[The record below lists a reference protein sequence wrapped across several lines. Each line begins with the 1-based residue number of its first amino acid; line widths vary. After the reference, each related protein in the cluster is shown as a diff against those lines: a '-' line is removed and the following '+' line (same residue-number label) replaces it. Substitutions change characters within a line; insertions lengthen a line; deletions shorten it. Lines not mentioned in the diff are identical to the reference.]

1 MVNNFFAVSTVKELF
16 GQMLEPLG
24 KRLFRNKKYTEYHF
38 PDWLIIG
45 KKEESMSTIK
55 SGGHSLNPVTK
66 INVPIMRQTD
76 SVPPGVKGP
85 ELTDLLSKNV

>member
-1 MVNNFFAVSTVKELF
+1 
-16 GQMLEPLG
+16 
-24 KRLFRNKKYTEYHF
+24 
-38 PDWLIIG
+38 
-45 KKEESMSTIK
+45 MSTIK